1 MAVYVHVPTRI
12 ILVQLRT
19 GTHSLT
25 KAGLALSGGGGDP
38 VSSSAGC
45 SELQLFTATIYV
57 MKTMKAISSGASRTM
72 VSSVCT
78 HSEKDKYAC
87 MQTIAMRFN
96 PCQIKKSL

>member
-25 KAGLALSGGGGDP
+25 KAGLALSGGRDP

-57 MKTMKAISSGASRTM
+57 MKTMKTISSGASRTM

-78 HSEKDKYAC
+78 HSEDKYAC